1 MSCNCNEAIEWT
13 SDGVRKLSDHDLSAL
28 LAEELELCYNSAR
41 ISLLKAEVQ
50 RRGQAGT
57 HDQVA

>member
-1 MSCNCNEAIEWT
+1 MSCNRNEAIDWT
-13 SDGVRKLSDHDLSAL
+13 SAAIRKLSDHDLSAL

-50 RRGQAGT
+50 RRGIQGK
-57 HDQVA
+57 VA